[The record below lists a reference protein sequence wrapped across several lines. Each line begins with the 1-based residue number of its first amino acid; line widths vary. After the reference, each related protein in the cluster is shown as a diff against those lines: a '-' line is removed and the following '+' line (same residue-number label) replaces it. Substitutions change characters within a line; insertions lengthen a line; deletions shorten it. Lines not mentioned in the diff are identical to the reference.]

1 MKTVDVVL
9 ENGLEFYGSP
19 CNFNQVWKG
28 SLDCVAFEASRIKE
42 KLLSLDQPCYIVRVD
57 GKIGVT
63 NHGYLSPLDNGKT
76 GQIELLM
83 VIPPIRLQQL
93 GDPNF
98 LNFHGTRYAYTTGAM
113 AGGIASEE
121 MIIALGKEGI
131 LGSFGA
137 GGLPLN
143 RLEIAINRIQYA
155 LPNGPYAFNL
165 IHSPNEPA
173 LERGAVDL
181 YLKYG
186 VRTIE
191 ASAFLDLTPNI
202 VYYRAAGLG
211 LNSANEIEIKNKII
225 AKVSRREVARKFMQP
240 APQKML
246 QELVAQGLISELQ
259 ANLATKVPLADDITA
274 EADSGGHTDNRP
286 LVCLLPSIV
295 ALRDEIQAQYSYEK
309 PIRVGVAGGIATP
322 QSALA
327 AFMMGAAYVVTG
339 SINQSCIEAGSC
351 QHTKQLL
358 AQADMADV
366 MMAPAAD
373 MFEMG
378 VKLQVLKRG
387 TMFPLRAQK
396 LYEIYRNYNSIDE
409 IPSQEREKLEKQ
421 IFRKSLAQVWEE
433 TVTYLSQ
440 KNPEKLGK
448 AVNNPKLKMA
458 LIFRWYLGLSSR
470 WSHSG
475 EKGREVDYQIW
486 CGPAIG
492 SFNDWVRGSYLAD
505 PNHRRVVDVAN
516 HIMMGTA
523 YLYRIQTLKIQ
534 GLYIPSYYSQYTP
547 VNSTLEA

>member
-1 MKTVDVVL
+1 
-9 ENGLEFYGSP
+9 
-19 CNFNQVWKG
+19 
-28 SLDCVAFEASRIKE
+28 
-42 KLLSLDQPCYIVRVD
+42 
-57 GKIGVT
+57 
-63 NHGYLSPLDNGKT
+63 
-76 GQIELLM
+76 
-83 VIPPIRLQQL
+83 
-93 GDPNF
+93 
-98 LNFHGTRYAYTTGAM
+98 
-113 AGGIASEE
+113 
-121 MIIALGKEGI
+121 
-131 LGSFGA
+131 
-137 GGLPLN
+137 
-143 RLEIAINRIQYA
+143 
-155 LPNGPYAFNL
+155 
-165 IHSPNEPA
+165 
-173 LERGAVDL
+173 
-181 YLKYG
+181 
-186 VRTIE
+186 
-191 ASAFLDLTPNI
+191 
-202 VYYRAAGLG
+202 RAAGLG